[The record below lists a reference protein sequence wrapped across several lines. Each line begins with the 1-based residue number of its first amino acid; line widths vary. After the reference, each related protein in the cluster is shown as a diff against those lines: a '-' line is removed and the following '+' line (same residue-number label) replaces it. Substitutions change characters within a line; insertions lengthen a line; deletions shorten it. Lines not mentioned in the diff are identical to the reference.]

1 MTNKIINATLNVII
15 FIVPLLIIPIGYSK
29 IPYNILKISVLLL
42 CGLILLITLIVKR
55 NELKFDNIDKTLLVL
70 YILIFLSTI
79 FSINLKNAILGAKYR
94 YEGLLTLTCYFL
106 TYYTSKYYFKPH
118 KYVKKFAIIVVWIT
132 LIIGILQY
140 HNLFFIYN
148 IFKIPHVASFA
159 SSTFG
164 NTNFFG
170 SFLAIIVPTFMAL
183 YITKNKKVYLFT
195 SYISFFAML
204 ATTTRSSWVG
214 LFFASIFGLIYVIKN
229 RNKSL
234 IKNTLQIVIGF
245 IIIFVIAL
253 NSPKWTSKLINSIN
267 SHINTNNSNIE
278 IVENDLL
285 QNRLD
290 VMNIELQSAIKDK
303 NVKNSFGSY
312 RIEIWSIVLGV
323 IPKVP
328 LLGTGPDT
336 LAYSLIKYNTND
348 ALAYIKGHG
357 QYIDKAHNEYLQ
369 IAATMGIP
377 ALIVY
382 LIFLGQI
389 LVKQKNMFKD
399 TGSFILVIPII
410 SYICQAFFNI
420 STIGIAPIFWC
431 ILGLIQNIDVKK
443 KLQ

>member
-55 NELKFDNIDKTLLVL
+55 KELKFDNIDKTLFVL

-79 FSINLKNAILGAKYR
+79 FSINLKNAIFGAKYR
-94 YEGLLTLTCYFL
+94 YEGFLTLTCYLL

-118 KYVKKFAIIVVWIT
+118 KYIEKFAIIVVWIT
-132 LIIGILQY
+132 SIIGILQY

-183 YITKNKKVYLFT
+183 YITKNKKIYLFT
-195 SYISFFAML
+195 SYILFFAML

-253 NSPKWTSKLINSIN
+253 NSPKWISKIISSIN
-267 SHINTNNSNIE
+267 FHSNSNIE
-278 IVENDLL
+278 IIENDLL
-285 QNRLD
+285 QDRLD
-290 VMNIELQSAIKDK
+290 IMNTELQSTIKDK

-312 RIEIWSIVLGV
+312 RIEIWNIVLGV

-336 LAYSLIKYNTND
+336 LAYSLIKYSTND

-369 IAATMGIP
+369 VTATMGIP

-399 TGSFILVIPII
+399 TSSFILVIPII

-420 STIGIAPIFWC
+420 STIGVAPIFWC

>member
-15 FIVPLLIIPIGYSK
+15 FIVPLLIIPIGYNK

-55 NELKFDNIDKTLLVL
+55 KELKFDNIDKTLLVL

-79 FSINLKNAILGAKYR
+79 FSINLKNAIFGAKYR
-94 YEGLLTLTCYFL
+94 YEGFLTLTCYLL

-118 KYVKKFAIIVVWIT
+118 TYIEKFAIIVVWIT
-132 LIIGILQY
+132 SIIGILQY

-183 YITKNKKVYLFT
+183 YITKNKKIYLFT

-214 LFFASIFGLIYVIKN
+214 LFFASIFGFIYVIKN

-245 IIIFVIAL
+245 IIIFAIAL
-253 NSPKWTSKLINSIN
+253 NSPKWISKIISSIN
-267 SHINTNNSNIE
+267 FHSNSNIE
-278 IVENDLL
+278 IIENDLL
-285 QNRLD
+285 QDRLD
-290 VMNIELQSAIKDK
+290 IMNTELQSTIKDK

-312 RIEIWSIVLGV
+312 RIEIWNIVLGV

-336 LAYSLIKYNTND
+336 LAYSLIKYSTND

-369 IAATMGIP
+369 VTATMGIP
-377 ALIVY
+377 ALIIY

-399 TGSFILVIPII
+399 TSSFILVIPII

-420 STIGIAPIFWC
+420 STIGVAPIFWC

>member
-15 FIVPLLIIPIGYSK
+15 FIVPLLIIPIGYNK

-42 CGLILLITLIVKR
+42 CGLILLITLITKR
-55 NELKFDNIDKTLLVL
+55 KELKFDNIDKTLLVL

-79 FSINLKNAILGAKYR
+79 FSINLKSAILGAKYR
-94 YEGLLTLTCYFL
+94 YEGLLTLTYYFL
-106 TYYTSKYYFKPH
+106 TYYASKYYFKPH
-118 KYVKKFAIIVVWIT
+118 KYVEKFAISVVWIT
-132 LIIGILQY
+132 SIIGILQY

-170 SFLAIIVPTFMAL
+170 SFLAIVVPTFMAL
-183 YITKNKKVYLFT
+183 YLTKNKKVYLFT

-214 LFFASIFGLIYVIKN
+214 LFFASIFGLIYVIRN
-229 RNKSL
+229 RNKNL
-234 IKNTLQIVIGF
+234 IKNTIQIAVGF
-245 IIIFVIAL
+245 IFILIIAL
-253 NSPKWTSKLINSIN
+253 NSPKWLSKFISSIN
-267 SHINTNNSNIE
+267 NHSSSNIE

-290 VMNIELQSAIKDK
+290 LVSAELQLAFKDK
-303 NVKNSFGSY
+303 NINSSFGSY

-336 LAYSLIKYNTND
+336 LAYSLIRYKTND
-348 ALAYIKGHG
+348 ALAYIKVHS

-382 LIFLGQI
+382 LIFVGQI

-399 TGSFILVIPII
+399 NSSFILVIPII

-420 STIGIAPIFWC
+420 STIGVAPIFWC

>member
-29 IPYNILKISVLLL
+29 IPYNILKISILLL
-42 CGLILLITLIVKR
+42 CGLILLITLIIKR
-55 NELKFDNIDKTLLVL
+55 KELKFDNIDKTLLVL

-79 FSINLKNAILGAKYR
+79 FSINLKNAMFGAKYR
-94 YEGLLTLTCYFL
+94 YEGLLALTCYFL
-106 TYYTSKYYFKPH
+106 TYYASKYYFKPH
-118 KYVKKFAIIVVWIT
+118 KYVENFAISVVWIT
-132 LIIGILQY
+132 SIIGILQY

-170 SFLAIIVPTFMAL
+170 SFLAIVVPTFMAL
-183 YITKNKKVYLFT
+183 YLTKNKKVYLFT

-229 RNKSL
+229 RNKNL
-234 IKNTLQIVIGF
+234 IKNTIQIAVGF
-245 IIIFVIAL
+245 IFILIIAL
-253 NSPKWTSKLINSIN
+253 NSPKWVSKLISNIN
-267 SHINTNNSNIE
+267 NYSSSNIE

-290 VMNIELQSAIKDK
+290 LVNTELQLAIKNK

-348 ALAYIKGHG
+348 ALAYIKGHS

-382 LIFLGQI
+382 LIFVGQI
-389 LVKQKNMFKD
+389 LVKQKMFKD
-399 TGSFILVIPII
+399 NSSFILVIPII

-420 STIGIAPIFWC
+420 STIGVAPIFWC
-431 ILGLIQNIDVKK
+431 ILGLIQNTDIRK

>member
-55 NELKFDNIDKTLLVL
+55 KELKFDNIDKTLFVL

-79 FSINLKNAILGAKYR
+79 FSINLKNAIFGAKYR
-94 YEGLLTLTCYFL
+94 YEGFLTLTCYLL

-118 KYVKKFAIIVVWIT
+118 KYIEKFAIIVVWIT
-132 LIIGILQY
+132 SIIGILQY

-183 YITKNKKVYLFT
+183 YITKNKKIYLFT
-195 SYISFFAML
+195 SYILFFAML

-253 NSPKWTSKLINSIN
+253 NSPKWISKIISSIN
-267 SHINTNNSNIE
+267 FHSNSNIE
-278 IVENDLL
+278 IIENDLL
-285 QNRLD
+285 QDRLD
-290 VMNIELQSAIKDK
+290 IMNTELQSTIKDK

-312 RIEIWSIVLGV
+312 RIEIWNIVLGV

-336 LAYSLIKYNTND
+336 LAYSLIKYSTND

-369 IAATMGIP
+369 VTATMGIP

-389 LVKQKNMFKD
+389 LVKQKNM
-399 TGSFILVIPII
+399 
-410 SYICQAFFNI
+410 
-420 STIGIAPIFWC
+420 
-431 ILGLIQNIDVKK
+431 
-443 KLQ
+443 

>member
-55 NELKFDNIDKTLLVL
+55 KELKFDNIDKTLLVL

-79 FSINLKNAILGAKYR
+79 FSINLKDAIFGAKYR
-94 YEGLLTLTCYFL
+94 YEGFLTLTCYLL

-118 KYVKKFAIIVVWIT
+118 KHIEKFAIIVVWIT
-132 LIIGILQY
+132 SIIGILQY

-229 RNKSL
+229 RNKGL

-245 IIIFVIAL
+245 IIIFAIAL
-253 NSPKWTSKLINSIN
+253 NSPKWISKIISSIN
-267 SHINTNNSNIE
+267 FHSNSNIE
-278 IVENDLL
+278 IIENDLL
-285 QNRLD
+285 QDRLD
-290 VMNIELQSAIKDK
+290 IMNTELQSTIKDK

-312 RIEIWSIVLGV
+312 RIEIWNIVLGV

-336 LAYSLIKYNTND
+336 LAYSLIKYSTND

-369 IAATMGIP
+369 VTATMGIP

-399 TGSFILVIPII
+399 TSSFILVIPII

-420 STIGIAPIFWC
+420 STIGVAPIFWC

>member
-1 MTNKIINATLNVII
+1 M
-15 FIVPLLIIPIGYSK
+15 
-29 IPYNILKISVLLL
+29 
-42 CGLILLITLIVKR
+42 LITLIVKR
-55 NELKFDNIDKTLLVL
+55 KELKFDNIDKTLFVL

-79 FSINLKNAILGAKYR
+79 FSINLKNAIFGAKYR
-94 YEGLLTLTCYFL
+94 YEGFLTLTCYLL

-118 KYVKKFAIIVVWIT
+118 KYIEKFAIIVVWIT
-132 LIIGILQY
+132 SIIGILQY

-183 YITKNKKVYLFT
+183 YITKNKKIYLFT

-253 NSPKWTSKLINSIN
+253 NSPKWISKIISSIN
-267 SHINTNNSNIE
+267 FHSNSNIE
-278 IVENDLL
+278 IIENDLL
-285 QNRLD
+285 QDRLD
-290 VMNIELQSAIKDK
+290 IMNTELQSTIKDK

-312 RIEIWSIVLGV
+312 RIEIWNIVLGV

-336 LAYSLIKYNTND
+336 LAYSLIKYSTND

-369 IAATMGIP
+369 VTATMGIP

-399 TGSFILVIPII
+399 TSSFILVIPII

-420 STIGIAPIFWC
+420 STIGVAPIFWC

>member
-55 NELKFDNIDKTLLVL
+55 KELKFDNIDKTLFVL

-79 FSINLKNAILGAKYR
+79 FSINLKNAIFGAKYR
-94 YEGLLTLTCYFL
+94 YEGFLTLTCYLL

-118 KYVKKFAIIVVWIT
+118 KYIEKFAIIVVWIT
-132 LIIGILQY
+132 SIIGILQY

-183 YITKNKKVYLFT
+183 YITKNKKIYLFT

-253 NSPKWTSKLINSIN
+253 NSPKWISKIISSIN
-267 SHINTNNSNIE
+267 FHSNSNIE
-278 IVENDLL
+278 IIENDLL
-285 QNRLD
+285 QDRLD
-290 VMNIELQSAIKDK
+290 IMNTELQSTIKDK

-312 RIEIWSIVLGV
+312 RI
-323 IPKVP
+323 
-328 LLGTGPDT
+328 
-336 LAYSLIKYNTND
+336 
-348 ALAYIKGHG
+348 
-357 QYIDKAHNEYLQ
+357 
-369 IAATMGIP
+369 
-377 ALIVY
+377 
-382 LIFLGQI
+382 
-389 LVKQKNMFKD
+389 
-399 TGSFILVIPII
+399 
-410 SYICQAFFNI
+410 
-420 STIGIAPIFWC
+420 
-431 ILGLIQNIDVKK
+431 
-443 KLQ
+443 